1 MKESI
6 ELTGLTRSTLISLC
20 NKGKLKYIQLDN
32 GYRMIEKDSINSLI
46 YWQTE
51 YGPIPNFENY
61 TISKDGEIRKVTG
74 KYAPMIMKP
83 KLDKDGYYQIGL
95 FKDGKKYY
103 RSIHRLVAITY
114 LENTCDFSDVNHKDG
129 NRINN
134 NVNNLEWCSQRYNTM
149 HSYICNHRKPNRTT
163 NIECELYKD
172 NKKLGNFDSIKEAVD
187 FYKTLEKEG
196 ASSLTSYKKF
206 KNYMIKVISND

>member
-51 YGPIPNFENY
+51 YEPIPNFENY

-103 RSIHRLVAITY
+103 RSIHRLIAITY

-172 NKKLGNFDSIKEAVD
+172 NKN
-187 FYKTLEKEG
+187 
-196 ASSLTSYKKF
+196 
-206 KNYMIKVISND
+206 